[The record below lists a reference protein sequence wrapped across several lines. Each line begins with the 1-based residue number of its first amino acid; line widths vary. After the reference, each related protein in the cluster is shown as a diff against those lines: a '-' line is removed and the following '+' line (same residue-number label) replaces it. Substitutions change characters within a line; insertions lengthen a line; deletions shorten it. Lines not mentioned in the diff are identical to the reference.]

1 MRGSEAT
8 LPEQAA
14 VRSLISDPLEEW
26 PCGRRVLTIAK
37 PRIVAGA
44 ILASLLSSLFAIK
57 LGVLAVI
64 LALTVLVGGS
74 VGRLLVAVSLVV
86 LAVGCSAAWLA
97 P

>member
-1 MRGSEAT
+1 M
-8 LPEQAA
+8 
-14 VRSLISDPLEEW
+14 RSLVTDLLEEW

-37 PRIVAGA
+37 PLVVTGA
-44 ILASLLSSLFAIK
+44 ILASLLSSLFAIQ

-64 LALTVLVGGS
+64 LALTVLVGGC
-74 VGRLLVAVSLVV
+74 VGCLLVAVSLVV